1 MKQEKQEFQFSVA
14 SSPQIRTPRSTTRIM
29 MYVILALLP
38 AALWGVYQFGWYAA
52 AVLAVSIAAAA
63 AGEGILCLI
72 RKKNTL
78 SDGSAVLTGLLVGMN
93 MPPSVP
99 LYIPAVA
106 SLAAIIVFKGAF
118 GGLGCN
124 IINPALGGRLIAFF
138 SWSSA
143 MFTFQT
149 PRTIL
154 ESGVTV
160 AGATGD
166 AMTSATPLTFLK
178 SSVPEYIGSIANEM
192 EVFSLKHYSLSEYD
206 VAVTDKINSLFG
218 ENFCYGYFDAFFGIK
233 GGCIGEISAF
243 LLLLGGLFLIAKKII
258 HWEIPAAFIGS
269 FAAAVWVFGGLRA
282 GTGFFSG
289 DVIYQIF
296 SGGLFLGA
304 FFMATDMVTSPFRR
318 GSMIL
323 FGIGCGLLTF
333 LIRFYG
339 SFPEGVSL
347 AIVFMNLTVPMLD
360 RLFIPRR
367 YGVKKKRRV
376 GVGKGGNE

>member
-1 MKQEKQEFQFSVA
+1 MKRKKQEFQFSVA
-14 SSPQIRTPRSTTRIM
+14 SSPQIRSPRSTARIM
-29 MYVILALLP
+29 VYVILALLP

-52 AVLAVSIAAAA
+52 AVLAVSVAAAA
-63 AGEGILCLI
+63 AGEGAICLI

-99 LYIPAVA
+99 LYIPAIA
-106 SLAAIIVFKGAF
+106 SLAAVIVFKGAF

-138 SWSSA
+138 SWSST

-154 ESGVTV
+154 ESGLTV

-178 SSVPEYIGSIANEM
+178 SSVPEYAGSISNEM
-192 EVFSLKHYSLSEYD
+192 EVLSLKHYSLSKYD
-206 VAVTDKINSLFG
+206 AAVTDKINSLFG

-233 GGCIGEISAF
+233 GGCIGEISVF

-258 HWEIPAAFIGS
+258 HWEIPVAFIGS

-289 DVIYQIF
+289 DVVYQIF

-318 GSMIL
+318 GSMFL

-333 LIRFYG
+333 LIRYYG

-367 YGVKKKRRV
+367 YGAEKKRRF
-376 GVGKGGNE
+376 GKGGRV

>member
-1 MKQEKQEFQFSVA
+1 
-14 SSPQIRTPRSTTRIM
+14 
-29 MYVILALLP
+29 
-38 AALWGVYQFGWYAA
+38 
-52 AVLAVSIAAAA
+52 
-63 AGEGILCLI
+63 
-72 RKKNTL
+72 
-78 SDGSAVLTGLLVGMN
+78 
-93 MPPSVP
+93 
-99 LYIPAVA
+99 
-106 SLAAIIVFKGAF
+106 
-118 GGLGCN
+118 
-124 IINPALGGRLIAFF
+124 
-138 SWSSA
+138 
-143 MFTFQT
+143 
-149 PRTIL
+149 
-154 ESGVTV
+154 
-160 AGATGD
+160 
-166 AMTSATPLTFLK
+166 MTSATPLTFLK

-376 GVGKGGNE
+376 GVGKGGNA

>member
-1 MKQEKQEFQFSVA
+1 MKKQNEEFRFSVV
-14 SSPQIRTPRSTTRIM
+14 SSPQIRGPLSTGKIM
-29 MYVILALLP
+29 LYVILALLP
-38 AALWGVYQFGWYAA
+38 AALWGVFQFGRYALL
-52 AVLAVSIAAAA
+52 VLAVSIAASVI
-63 AGEGILCLI
+63 GEGLVCLI

-99 LYIPAVA
+99 IYIPVAA
-106 SLAAIIVFKGAF
+106 SLVAIIVFKAVF

-124 IINPALGGRLIAFF
+124 IINPALGGRLFAFF

-149 PRTIL
+149 PRAFLSAAVGTADA
-154 ESGVTV
+154 V
-160 AGATGD
+160 A
-166 AMTSATPLTFLK
+166 SATPLTVLK
-178 SSVPEYIGSIANEM
+178 SAAPEYAGAVANEM
-192 EVFSLKHYSLSEYD
+192 ELLPLKQYPVTAWD
-206 VAVTDKINSLFG
+206 TAVTDRMNEWFG
-218 ENFCYGYFDAFFGIK
+218 ESFCYGYFDAFFGFK

-243 LLLLGGLFLIAKKII
+243 LLLLGGLFLLAKKII
-258 HWEIPAAFIGS
+258 RWEIPVAFIGM
-269 FAAAVWVFGGLRA
+269 FALLVWIFGGLRA

-289 DVIYQIF
+289 DPLYQVLT
-296 SGGLFLGA
+296 GGLMLGA
-304 FFMATDMVTSPFRR
+304 FFMATDMVTSPFRS
-318 GSMIL
+318 GSMLL
-323 FGIGCGLLTF
+323 FGAGCGLLTF

-367 YGVKKKRRV
+367 FGIRRKKK
-376 GVGKGGNE
+376 GENA

>member
-14 SSPQIRTPRSTTRIM
+14 SSPQIRTPRSTARIM
-29 MYVILALLP
+29 VYVILALLP

-52 AVLAVSIAAAA
+52 AVLAVSVAAAA
-63 AGEGILCLI
+63 AGEGAICLI

-106 SLAAIIVFKGAF
+106 SLAAVIVFKGAF

-154 ESGVTV
+154 KSGVTV

-178 SSVPEYIGSIANEM
+178 SSVPEYAGSISNEM
-192 EVFSLKHYSLSEYD
+192 EVLSLKHYSLSKYD
-206 VAVTDKINSLFG
+206 AAVTDKINSFFG

-233 GGCIGEISAF
+233 G
-243 LLLLGGLFLIAKKII
+243 LRKK
-258 HWEIPAAFIGS
+258 S
-269 FAAAVWVFGGLRA
+269 FTGKFRLHLSVRLRRPFG
-282 GTGFFSG
+282 FSG
-289 DVIYQIF
+289 DCAREPV
-296 SGGLFLGA
+296 
-304 FFMATDMVTSPFRR
+304 FFPEMWF
-318 GSMIL
+318 
-323 FGIGCGLLTF
+323 
-333 LIRFYG
+333 IRF
-339 SFPEGVSL
+339 SAAVSSS
-347 AIVFMNLTVPMLD
+347 A
-360 RLFIPRR
+360 LFSWRPIW
-367 YGVKKKRRV
+367 
-376 GVGKGGNE
+376 

>member
-1 MKQEKQEFQFSVA
+1 MKKQNEEFRFSVV
-14 SSPQIRTPRSTTRIM
+14 SSPQIRGPLSTGKIM
-29 MYVILALLP
+29 LYVILALLP
-38 AALWGVYQFGWYAA
+38 AALWGVFQFGWYALL
-52 AVLAVSIAAAA
+52 VLAVSIAASVI
-63 AGEGILCLI
+63 GEGLVCLI

-99 LYIPAVA
+99 IYIPAAA
-106 SLAAIIVFKGAF
+106 SLVAIIVFKAVF

-124 IINPALGGRLIAFF
+124 IINPALGGRLFAFF

-149 PRTIL
+149 PRAFLSAAVGTADA
-154 ESGVTV
+154 V
-160 AGATGD
+160 A
-166 AMTSATPLTFLK
+166 SATPLTVLK
-178 SSVPEYIGSIANEM
+178 SAAPEYAGAVANEM
-192 EVFSLKHYSLSEYD
+192 ELLPLKQYPVTAWD
-206 VAVTDKINSLFG
+206 TAVTDRMNEWFG
-218 ENFCYGYFDAFFGIK
+218 ESFCYGYFDAFFGFK

-243 LLLLGGLFLIAKKII
+243 LLLLGGLFLLAKKII
-258 HWEIPAAFIGS
+258 RWEIPVAFIGM
-269 FAAAVWVFGGLRA
+269 FALLVWIFGGLRA

-289 DVIYQIF
+289 DPLYQVLT
-296 SGGLFLGA
+296 GGLMLGA
-304 FFMATDMVTSPFRR
+304 FFMATDMVTSPFRS
-318 GSMIL
+318 GSMLL
-323 FGIGCGLLTF
+323 FGAGCGLLTF

-367 YGVKKKRRV
+367 FGIRRKKK
-376 GVGKGGNE
+376 GENA

>member
-14 SSPQIRTPRSTTRIM
+14 SSPQIRTPRSTARIM

-154 ESGVTV
+154 KSGVTV

-206 VAVTDKINSLFG
+206 VAVTDKINS
-218 ENFCYGYFDAFFGIK
+218 FFGIK

-289 DVIYQIF
+289 DAVYQIF

-333 LIRFYG
+333 LIRYYG

>member
-14 SSPQIRTPRSTTRIM
+14 SSPQIRTPRSTARIM

-178 SSVPEYIGSIANEM
+178 SSVPEYIGSVANEM

-269 FAAAVWVFGGLRA
+269 FAAAVWVF
-282 GTGFFSG
+282 
-289 DVIYQIF
+289 

>member
-1 MKQEKQEFQFSVA
+1 
-14 SSPQIRTPRSTTRIM
+14 
-29 MYVILALLP
+29 
-38 AALWGVYQFGWYAA
+38 
-52 AVLAVSIAAAA
+52 
-63 AGEGILCLI
+63 
-72 RKKNTL
+72 
-78 SDGSAVLTGLLVGMN
+78 
-93 MPPSVP
+93 
-99 LYIPAVA
+99 
-106 SLAAIIVFKGAF
+106 
-118 GGLGCN
+118 
-124 IINPALGGRLIAFF
+124 
-138 SWSSA
+138 
-143 MFTFQT
+143 
-149 PRTIL
+149 
-154 ESGVTV
+154 
-160 AGATGD
+160 
-166 AMTSATPLTFLK
+166 MTSATPLTFLK
-178 SSVPEYIGSIANEM
+178 SSVPEYIGSVANEM

-206 VAVTDKINSLFG
+206 VAVTDKINSFFG